1 MQGQSLLPILRGRA
15 DPTILRSAVRSE
27 YFDALD
33 PHFTGGSGTL
43 GTMYRTRSHKL
54 CMYHD
59 KKLGELYD
67 LENDPWEFEDRWDT
81 PEFQETKHRLI
92 REAFDAHV
100 LLTTDMGSRRIAPM

>member
-1 MQGQSLLPILRGRA
+1 
-15 DPTILRSAVRSE
+15 
-27 YFDALD
+27 
-33 PHFTGGSGTL
+33 
-43 GTMYRTRSHKL
+43 
-54 CMYHD
+54 MYHD